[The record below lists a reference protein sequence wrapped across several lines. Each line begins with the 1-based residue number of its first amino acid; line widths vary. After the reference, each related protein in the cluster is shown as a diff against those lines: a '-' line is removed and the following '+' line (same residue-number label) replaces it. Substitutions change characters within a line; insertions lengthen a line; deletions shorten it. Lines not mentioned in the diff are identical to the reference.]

1 MGSESNNEIRCT
13 LNLLALK
20 AMQGMPQKEQIELM
34 TRAGFDRNRIAEL
47 LDTTPHTVTV
57 TQGSL
62 KKVAKKRP
70 GRRGRK

>member
-20 AMQGMPQKEQIELM
+20 AVQGMPQREQIKLM

-57 TQGSL
+57 TQGNL
-62 KKVAKKRP
+62 KKSAKKRRGP
-70 GRRGRK
+70 KGRT